1 MKSRILLRI
10 CDVKAA
16 DFDFYLVTIGF
27 PDVYWRRGGAPCIV
41 KLKKLDEI
49 KQHVRNFY
57 FSNSLK
63 VLTSQSRKDR
73 WCLSLSFNM
82 EMQFLAIWADLKKQV
97 KL

>member
-41 KLKKLDEI
+41 KLKKT
-49 KQHVRNFY
+49 R
-57 FSNSLK
+57 
-63 VLTSQSRKDR
+63 
-73 WCLSLSFNM
+73 
-82 EMQFLAIWADLKKQV
+82 
-97 KL
+97 